1 MVSLFGVSDKSQ
13 FRPRNN
19 MSDVRSGVR
28 ASDLASLQDLM
39 IKNKMKERA
48 NLIIHSLLVW
58 IVFLQ
63 QTKELDNVGILF
75 VHSQLCDSRLSK
87 K

>member
-1 MVSLFGVSDKSQ
+1 
-13 FRPRNN
+13 

-75 VHSQLCDSRLSK
+75 VHS
-87 K
+87 

>member
-1 MVSLFGVSDKSQ
+1 
-13 FRPRNN
+13 